1 MAVLDKDVQGQRGPQ
16 GRRLML
22 RFVLLTGLA
31 IGLVGV
37 SALIQELQ
45 AASTAWIVGQSH
57 WSRAQQRAVSALER
71 YVDSADP
78 ADLQEARQA
87 LAVPLGDLRAR
98 QVMDREPFDRAAAR
112 AGLRQGRNAPA
123 SIERLILSY
132 RHGSELWYFREA
144 VALWKATDGPLLE
157 LAALADSLERRLA
170 RGGLDRAERAD
181 LRARLQRLDAQL
193 QALAHAFSNAL
204 VRTAE
209 RIRLTTL
216 LAGMVSALVIIL
228 VAVLLARRVR
238 RELREEE
245 SRFRAAFYQASVGML
260 KLDGGGRLKE
270 ANEALAGLLQRPRRQ
285 LLHMHLRELLVEG
298 ELVHDAGGGID
309 WSQQARP
316 GELRFVRGDGSL
328 MWGRWSCTVVPGDK
342 GGMSVFAIVED
353 VTENHVLAREVQ
365 HHANHDPLTGLVNR
379 REVERLLDLALL
391 QVRQYGGPHAL
402 CCINLDHFKLVN
414 DTVGHTAGD
423 RMLRAVSGQLTQA
436 VREGDWVG
444 RLGGDEFALFLAD
457 VSQAEA
463 RRAVQRIMRDLGQA
477 PEAFADGL
485 PRLGCSVGIVEVNA
499 EAPDV
504 SWLLGAAD
512 SACYAAKQAGRNRIH
527 CYNEDR
533 LALEDRRAE
542 AERLRVASQAI
553 SEGRMV
559 LHAQRIARVGDPDH
573 VHYEVL
579 VRMRDR
585 DGTLQGPAAFIGA
598 VERYGMGMALD
609 RCVLSLLFKHLQSC
623 PAHVRQL
630 HLCNV
635 NVSAQSI
642 ADPSFLAHVVD
653 LLERNRALAHRL
665 CFEITETAVISN
677 LAQARGFIDAVKARG
692 CRIALDDFGS
702 GMSSFGYLRQ
712 LPADQLKID
721 GSFVRDMLD
730 DPVSRA
736 AVGAIAGLGREL
748 GMEVVAEWVETA
760 EVASQLV
767 QLGVSGLQGHAI
779 ARPVPLE
786 ELTRDL
792 LQAQAASAAP
802 DAADRR

>member
-1 MAVLDKDVQGQRGPQ
+1 MGVLDKDVQGNRVPRGH
-16 GRRLML
+16 RLTL
-22 RFVLLTGLA
+22 RFMLLTGLA

-45 AASTAWIVGQSH
+45 AASTAWIVGQGH
-57 WSRAQQRAVSALER
+57 WSRAQQRAVSALDR
-71 YVDSADP
+71 YVDSADA
-78 ADLQEARQA
+78 ADLRQA
-87 LAVPLGDLRAR
+87 RRALDVPLGDLHAR
-98 QVMDREPFDRAAAR
+98 TVLERDPLDRVAAR
-112 AGLRQGRNAPA
+112 AGLRRGGNEGG
-123 SIERLILSY
+123 SIDRIILSY
-132 RHGSELWYFREA
+132 RHGRDLWYFRDA
-144 VALWKATDGPLLE
+144 VAIWKQTDAPILE
-157 LAALADSLERRLA
+157 LAALADTLERDWASGRLDDSLRAQRRERLQSLDMQLQELA
-170 RGGLDRAERAD
+170 RGFSRALLD
-181 LRARLQRLDAQL
+181 
-193 QALAHAFSNAL
+193 S
-204 VRTAE
+204 AE

-216 LAGMVSALVIIL
+216 AAGLLSAMLIIV

-238 RELREEE
+238 IELREEE
-245 SRFRAAFYQASVGML
+245 SRFRAAFYQASVGMM
-260 KLDGGGRLKE
+260 KLDGGGGLME
-270 ANEALAGLLQRPRRQ
+270 VNEALAALLQRPRRR
-285 LLHMHLRELLVEG
+285 LLHMHLRELLAEG
-298 ELVHDAGGGID
+298 ELARDADGNID

-316 GELRFVRGDGSL
+316 GELRFLREDGSL
-328 MWGRWSCTVVPGDK
+328 MWGRWSCTVVPRSK
-342 GGMSVFAIVED
+342 GGLSVFAIVED

-379 REVERLLDLALL
+379 REVERMLEQSL
-391 QVRQYGGPHAL
+391 QQARQQGGVHAL

-414 DTVGHTAGD
+414 DTVGHAAGD
-423 RMLRAVSGQLTQA
+423 RLLRAVAAQLTRA
-436 VREGDWVG
+436 VRGNDWVG
-444 RLGGDEFALFLAD
+444 RLGADEFALFLAD
-457 VSQAEA
+457 ASQDEA
-463 RRAVQRIMRDLGQA
+463 KRIVQRIVREIGHDPA
-477 PEAFADGL
+477 AFADGL

-499 EAPDV
+499 EAADV
-504 SWLLGAAD
+504 SWLMGAAD

-542 AERLRVASQAI
+542 AERLRVVSQAI

-559 LHAQRIARVGDPDH
+559 LHAQRIARVGDPEH

-585 DGTLQGPAAFIGA
+585 DGTLHGPAAFIGA

-609 RCVLSLLFKHLQSC
+609 RCVLALLFRHLQSC

-642 ADPSFLAHVVD
+642 ADPIFLAHVID
-653 LLERNRALAHRL
+653 LLERNRTLAPRL

-712 LPADQLKID
+712 LPADLLKID
-721 GSFVRDMLD
+721 GSFVRDMEH

-736 AVGAIAGLGREL
+736 AVRAIAALGREL
-748 GMEVVAEWVETA
+748 GMDVVAEWVETQAVA
-760 EVASQLV
+760 EQLA
-767 QLGVSGLQGHAI
+767 QLGVTGLQGHAI

-786 ELTRDL
+786 ELTCAL
-792 LQAQAASAAP
+792 LQGKPARLPPEGGSP
-802 DAADRR
+802 G